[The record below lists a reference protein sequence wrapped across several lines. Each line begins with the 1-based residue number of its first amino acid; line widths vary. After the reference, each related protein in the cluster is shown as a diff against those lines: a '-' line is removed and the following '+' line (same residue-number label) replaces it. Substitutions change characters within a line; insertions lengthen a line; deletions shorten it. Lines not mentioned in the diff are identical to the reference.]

1 MKLEFRKLG
10 INGEGIGY
18 LDRKPVFCPGVFPG
32 ETAEVKI
39 TEDHER
45 YAKAELV
52 KLLKRSDDRISA
64 PICPY
69 LNRCGGCPLLQMKA
83 PAQLAYKK
91 QLLEEALWKYGKI
104 RNKVVRE
111 VHPSPHSM
119 HYRTSCKLP
128 AGTIRGHLA
137 AGMYEPGSNKFVAI
151 GECAM
156 HTRELDHVK
165 NQILSYAEDAGIHA
179 FENEHGLRYLVLRG
193 IEGSFQCA
201 LITGRDTLPPQFI
214 EQVSSIPGMRSV
226 VQSVNDA
233 RKTHTIFGTASK
245 VLAGDPYI
253 TVQMN
258 GLALRLSAESFFQRN
273 AEQASELYRMAV
285 AKIDP
290 CTTLLEAYCGVGAM
304 SLAAHEKA
312 EEIIGID
319 SVSQAIENAEAN
331 AKLNHIEN
339 VSFRCGDAAEELQKI
354 LVRKPVDTLLA
365 DPPRS
370 GMEDRMLE
378 TLLTSGIRKII
389 YVSCNPATLGKNLG
403 VLKQA
408 YDVRTIIPYDMF
420 PNTPHIES
428 ITVLEKRNPPRA
440 ERMH

>member
-1 MKLEFRKLG
+1 
-10 INGEGIGY
+10 
-18 LDRKPVFCPGVFPG
+18 
-32 ETAEVKI
+32 
-39 TEDHER
+39 
-45 YAKAELV
+45 
-52 KLLKRSDDRISA
+52 
-64 PICPY
+64 
-69 LNRCGGCPLLQMKA
+69 
-83 PAQLAYKK
+83 
-91 QLLEEALWKYGKI
+91 
-104 RNKVVRE
+104 
-111 VHPSPHSM
+111 
-119 HYRTSCKLP
+119 
-128 AGTIRGHLA
+128 
-137 AGMYEPGSNKFVAI
+137 MYEPGSNKFVAI

-156 HTRELDHVK
+156 HTPELDHVK
-165 NQILSYAEDAGIHA
+165 NQILKYAEEAGIHA

-201 LITGRDTLPPQFI
+201 LITGRDQLPPQFI
-214 EQVSSIPGMRSV
+214 EQVSSIPGMHSV

-273 AEQASELYRMAV
+273 VEQASELYRMAIS
-285 AKIDP
+285 KIDP
-290 CTTLLEAYCGVGAM
+290 CRTLAEAYCGVGAM

-312 EEIIGID
+312 EEVIGID

-331 AKLNHIEN
+331 AELNHIEN
-339 VSFRCGDAAEELQKI
+339 IMFRCGDAAEELQKI

-428 ITVLEKRNPPRA
+428 ITVLEKRNPPRS
-440 ERMH
+440 ERSR